1 MSPAADD
8 HQLSLH
14 RTLLEALD
22 GDPFVRYELDP
33 GTLAEVAAIDG
44 RAVAWVGQHRT
55 GLRWATGLAADPA
68 SASDVAAAVDLLVAV
83 AGRSA
88 DAGSPVAGVTIS
100 RGGRELL
107 PAHLLQPEAWEWDL
121 WWTERAPAPASYA
134 VPGVEA
140 DDVVDLAAD
149 DPRIA
154 ALLEVASPTASIP
167 AGDPRVARWAGLP
180 DPAGPGA
187 ADTADTGGLVGLVAV
202 THHRSGAHH
211 LNDVAT
217 HPVRRGRRLARVV
230 CGVVTAQALSSGAP
244 AVTLGMYADNDAA
257 RALYAALGFTC
268 VRGQTSGRLAPA

>member
-22 GDPFVRYELDP
+22 GDPFVRFELDP
-33 GTLAEVAAIDG
+33 GTLADVEARPGQAI
-44 RAVAWVGQHRT
+44 AWVGQHRT

-68 SASDVAAAVDLLVAV
+68 SDRDLKVAAELLTAV
-83 AGRSA
+83 ALRSA
-88 DAGSPVAGVTIS
+88 EAGSPVAGVTIS
-100 RGGRELL
+100 RGGRALL
-107 PAHLLQPEAWEWDL
+107 PAHLQQPEAWEWDL
-121 WWTERAPAPASYA
+121 WWTERAPQESSYA
-134 VPGVEA
+134 VPGA
-140 DDVVDLAAD
+140 ALVDLDPD
-149 DPRIA
+149 DARIA

-167 AGDPRVARWAGLP
+167 AGDPRVARWAGLEDP
-180 DPAGPGA
+180 DGPGA
-187 ADTADTGGLVGLVAV
+187 PDTADTGGLVGLVAV

-217 HPVRRGRRLARVV
+217 HPARRGRRLARVV
-230 CGVVTAQALSSGAP
+230 CGAVTAQSLAAGAP

>member
-22 GDPFVRYELDP
+22 GDPFVRFELDP
-33 GTLAEVAAIDG
+33 GTLAEVEARPG
-44 RAVAWVGQHRT
+44 QAVAWVGRHRT

-68 SASDVAAAVDLLVAV
+68 SDRDVKVAVELLTAV

-88 DAGSPVAGVTIS
+88 AAGSPVAGVTIS
-100 RGGRELL
+100 RGGRALL
-107 PAHLLQPEAWEWDL
+107 PRALQQIEAWEWDL
-121 WWTERAPAPASYA
+121 WCTEEAPDPSAYA
-134 VPGVEA
+134 VPGVA
-140 DDVVDLAAD
+140 VVDLAPA

-167 AGDPRVARWAGLP
+167 AGDPRVVRWAGVL
-180 DPAGPGA
+180 DPAGAGS

-217 HPVRRGRRLARVV
+217 HPARRGRRLARLL
-230 CGVVTAQALSSGAP
+230 CGTVTAQALASGAP

-257 RALYAALGFTC
+257 RALYSALGFRC